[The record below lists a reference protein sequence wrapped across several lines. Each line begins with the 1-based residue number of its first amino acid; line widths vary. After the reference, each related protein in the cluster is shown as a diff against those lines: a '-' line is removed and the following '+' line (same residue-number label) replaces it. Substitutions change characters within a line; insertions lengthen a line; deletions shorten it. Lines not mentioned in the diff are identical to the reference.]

1 MHALVTKQYEF
12 MLDNYLI
19 TLFFENCAQVNEKY
33 VKEVPREVENC
44 HFFLHVL
51 KIFDKNVLDDPP
63 CVLHRTNRS
72 H

>member
-44 HFFLHVL
+44 QFFSTCAED
-51 KIFDKNVLDDPP
+51 I
-63 CVLHRTNRS
+63 
-72 H
+72 